1 MAIIQTNLP
10 DFANGDT
17 PSGDTVSDTYYKAE
31 APTAGV
37 GGLAGRDI
45 LPSFEMVNGWMDDAN
60 LRDALLA
67 PGTGGGWGEEQLI
80 TEEQIAPGSL
90 TQWGQQG
97 ATANLDFFSDL
108 YANGTSPF
116 SQSHADFIEIPGA
129 GITFQLPYS
138 PSAICF
144 TWQVFVGN
152 DQPQTGSSVTRGGGM
167 KLFLVRGESL
177 LRDEQDQAVDGQ
189 FRVLAGSVGED
200 PTATV
205 PPGLLGSSSQLAGP
219 PIQTFEWPQ
228 RFRMRDRTWS
238 GHYLWVSNDP
248 EANNSV
254 DFRNTNVSPEWYSAT
269 IKMWSESPHT
279 RVRVRNMKYIAFK

>member
-1 MAIIQTNLP
+1 MAIIQPNLP

-60 LRDALLA
+60 LRDAPLA

-90 TQWGQQG
+90 TRWGQQG
-97 ATANLDFFSDL
+97 ATANLDFFSEL
-108 YANGTSPF
+108 YANGANPF
-116 SQSHADFIEIPGA
+116 TQPNADFIEIPGA
-129 GITFQLPYS
+129 GITFQLPYR

-152 DQPQTGSSVTRGGGM
+152 DQPQTGSSITRGGGM
-167 KLFLVRGESL
+167 KLFLVRNGSI
-177 LRDEQDQAVDGQ
+177 LRDEEDKNITAQ
-189 FRVLAGSVGED
+189 FRIVEGSVGED

-205 PPGLLGSSSQLAGP
+205 PPGRLGSESDIDGQV
-219 PIQTFEWPQ
+219 FEWPQ

-248 EANNSV
+248 VANNSV
-254 DFRNTNVSPEWYSAT
+254 DFRNTEASPEWYSAT